1 MSRESLR
8 RISLTSTKAFVYKAA
23 HRNSRKLKSGKGLR
37 VSNLNLSRPTDA
49 ELAILRVLWSRGPST
64 VRQVHE
70 ALSQERET
78 GYTTVLKLM
87 QIMTEKGLVE
97 RDESER
103 THVYQARFTQEATQ
117 QRLVSDLLEKAFG
130 GSASQLV
137 MRALAAKPA
146 SAEELAQI
154 RSLLD
159 ELEGGKQ

>member
-1 MSRESLR
+1 M
-8 RISLTSTKAFVYKAA
+8 
-23 HRNSRKLKSGKGLR
+23 
-37 VSNLNLSRPTDA
+37 SNLNLSRPTDA

-70 ALSQERET
+70 ALSRDRET

-103 THVYQARFTQEATQ
+103 THVYQARFTQEQTQ
-117 QRLVSDLLEKAFG
+117 ERLVSDLLEKAFG

-146 SAEELAQI
+146 SADELAQI
-154 RSLLD
+154 RRLLD

>member
-1 MSRESLR
+1 MS
-8 RISLTSTKAFVYKAA
+8 
-23 HRNSRKLKSGKGLR
+23 NP
-37 VSNLNLSRPTDA
+37 NLSRPTDA
-49 ELAILRVLWSRGPST
+49 ELAILRVIWSRGPST

-70 ALSQERET
+70 ALSRDRET

-146 SAEELAQI
+146 SADELAQI
-154 RSLLD
+154 RRLLD

>member
-1 MSRESLR
+1 M
-8 RISLTSTKAFVYKAA
+8 K
-23 HRNSRKLKSGKGLR
+23 SRKGAK

-70 ALSQERET
+70 ALSRERET
-78 GYTTVLKLM
+78 GYTTVLKFM

-103 THVYQARFTQEATQ
+103 THVYQARFTQEQTQ
-117 QRLVSDLLEKAFG
+117 ERLVSDLLEKAFG

-146 SAEELAQI
+146 SADELAQI
-154 RSLLD
+154 RRLLD

>member
-1 MSRESLR
+1 LKTVR
-8 RISLTSTKAFVYKAA
+8 RQE
-23 HRNSRKLKSGKGLR
+23 
-37 VSNLNLSRPTDA
+37 VSNPDLSRPTDA

-70 ALSQERET
+70 ILSRDRET

-103 THVYQARFTQEATQ
+103 THVYQARLTQEQTQ
-117 QRLVSDLLEKAFG
+117 QQLVDNLLEKAFG

-137 MRALAAKPA
+137 MRALAARPA
-146 SAEELAQI
+146 SADELAQI
-154 RSLLD
+154 RRLLD
-159 ELEGGKQ
+159 ELEGGEQ

>member
-1 MSRESLR
+1 MS
-8 RISLTSTKAFVYKAA
+8 
-23 HRNSRKLKSGKGLR
+23 NPDQ
-37 VSNLNLSRPTDA
+37 SRPTDA

-70 ALSQERET
+70 ALSRDRET
-78 GYTTVLKLM
+78 GYTTILKLM

-137 MRALAAKPA
+137 MQALAAKPA
-146 SAEELAQI
+146 SADELAQI
-154 RSLLD
+154 RRLLD

>member
-1 MSRESLR
+1 M
-8 RISLTSTKAFVYKAA
+8 
-23 HRNSRKLKSGKGLR
+23 KSGRGQK
-37 VSNLNLSRPTDA
+37 VSNPDLTRPTDA

-70 ALSQERET
+70 AISRDRET

-117 QRLVSDLLEKAFG
+117 QRLVSDLLDKAFG

-137 MRALAAKPA
+137 MQALAAKPA
-146 SAEELAQI
+146 SADELAQI
-154 RSLLD
+154 RRLLD

>member
-1 MSRESLR
+1 M
-8 RISLTSTKAFVYKAA
+8 
-23 HRNSRKLKSGKGLR
+23 
-37 VSNLNLSRPTDA
+37 SNLDLTRPTDA

-70 ALSQERET
+70 AISRDRET

-117 QRLVSDLLEKAFG
+117 QRLVSDLLDKAFG

-137 MRALAAKPA
+137 MQALAAKPA
-146 SAEELAQI
+146 SADELAQI
-154 RSLLD
+154 RRLLD
-159 ELEGGKQ
+159 ELEGGNQ

>member
-1 MSRESLR
+1 MNLERLR
-8 RISLTSTKAFVYKAA
+8 RISLTSTKVFVYKAA
-23 HRNSRKLKSGKGLR
+23 HRNSKKLKTGKGLE
-37 VSNLNLSRPTDA
+37 VGNLDLSRPTDA
-49 ELAILRVLWSRGPST
+49 ELAILRVLWSRGASK

-70 ALSQERET
+70 ALSRDRET

-103 THVYQARFTQEATQ
+103 THVYQARYTQEATQ

-137 MRALAAKPA
+137 MQALAAKPA
-146 SAEELAQI
+146 SADELAQI
-154 RSLLD
+154 RRLLD

>member
-1 MSRESLR
+1 MGREELR
-8 RISLTSTKAFVYKAA
+8 RISLTSTKTFVYKLA
-23 HRNSRKLKSGKGLR
+23 HRYSRKLKSGKGPK
-37 VSNLNLSRPTDA
+37 VGNVNSSRPTDA
-49 ELAILRVLWSRGPST
+49 ELAILRALWSRGPST

-70 ALSQERET
+70 VLSQDRET

-103 THVYQARFTQEATQ
+103 THVYQARFTQEQTQ

-137 MRALAAKPA
+137 MRALATKPA
-146 SAEELAQI
+146 SADELAQI
-154 RSLLD
+154 RRLLD
-159 ELEGGKQ
+159 ELERGKQ

>member
-1 MSRESLR
+1 
-8 RISLTSTKAFVYKAA
+8 LTSTKVFVYKTA
-23 HRNSRKLKSGKGLR
+23 HRNSRKLKSGKGLK

-117 QRLVSDLLEKAFG
+117 QRLVSDLLDKAFG

-146 SAEELAQI
+146 SADELAQI
-154 RSLLD
+154 RRLLD
-159 ELEGGKQ
+159 ELEGGEQ